1 MKNESAEVVPE
12 KFKTL
17 WQKCLPYLERGRPG
31 DVEHSLETVRLV
43 LQYKDILSLDE
54 DVLVPVGM
62 MHDDD
67 QLEGVD
73 LNAAYDSEN
82 KKIFHDLDSL
92 DRYNSRRINSM
103 KSIYKD
109 QAVLSKILEDS
120 LKNFFLEEFRKI
132 AEDNLKNLKD
142 NAG

>member
-82 KKIFHDLDSL
+82 KKIFHDPDSL